1 MPTKKTETP
10 AEDQEIK
17 QNVPKI
23 ISNKSD
29 GHNYKYSSLADL
41 AKAGIDIPPMRIAPL
56 FDPNGNPVFEN
67 GKLVEY
73 VEALVNDEWIR
84 ASRVVIPTSTRSN
97 EAQNYGSALTYAR
110 RYGTLDIFG
119 IACTDDQV
127 LETHS
132 IEEQKANE
140 QTYKDELKDL
150 WEKAGGPD
158 EQFDPWF
165 NSKTEN
171 GKKFTSQAYATMK
184 ASLLAQINK
193 KAEEKKND

>member
-1 MPTKKTETP
+1 MAEKKVEQTEQK
-10 AEDQEIK
+10 A
-17 QNVPKI
+17 PKI
-23 ISNKSD
+23 VSNKSD

-41 AKAGIDIPPMRIAPL
+41 AKAGIEIPPMRIAPL

-73 VEALVNDEWIR
+73 VEALIDDEWIR
-84 ASRVVIPTSTRSN
+84 ASRIIIPTSTRSN

-132 IEEQKANE
+132 AEEQKANE
-140 QTYKDELKDL
+140 ENYKNEIREL
-150 WEKAGGPD
+150 WVKAGGAED
-158 EQFDPWF
+158 GFDPWF
-165 NSKTEN
+165 DGKTE
-171 GKKFTSQAYATMK
+171 GGRKFTSQVYASMK
-184 ASLLAQINK
+184 ATLLAKISK
-193 KAEEKKND
+193 KTEEKK